1 MIFDNRKTAGHLL
14 GEWLKE
20 KLGKEGNY
28 IVLGIPRGG
37 VRALGKRAPAPQL
50 AGWGRSIGISASERG
65 EEDGAVTPH
74 HHEGIVAVGYA
85 PEGVTQVS

>member
-1 MIFDNRKTAGHLL
+1 MIFDNRETAGRLL

-37 VRALGKRAPAPQL
+37 V
-50 AGWGRSIGISASERG
+50 
-65 EEDGAVTPH
+65 V
-74 HHEGIVAVGYA
+74 VAKEMARVF
-85 PEGVTQVS
+85 